1 MLNSEEN
8 KEENFELI
16 EMQIP
21 YIPLIHAMHQKQYLP
36 TINKITKTWMI
47 NGQCNQAVL
56 ELIKQNMR
64 WVKQGK
70 TPPLQKSCPS
80 I

>member
-47 NGQCNQAVL
+47 NGQ
-56 ELIKQNMR
+56 IKMTIIKEINR
-64 WVKQGK
+64 
-70 TPPLQKSCPS
+70 
-80 I
+80 